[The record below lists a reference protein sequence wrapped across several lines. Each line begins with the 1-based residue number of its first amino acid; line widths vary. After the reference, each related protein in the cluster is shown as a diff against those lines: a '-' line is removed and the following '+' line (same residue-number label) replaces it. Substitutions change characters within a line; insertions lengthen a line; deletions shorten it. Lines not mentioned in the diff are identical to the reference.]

1 MRAMFVACCLGLLVG
16 VVASPVHARAFCKF
30 KDCQQTS
37 VRKVA
42 PKHTTRSVQKAARKA
57 PKHTASAYAP
67 KHTATKADRKHTA
80 TPVHKLAPKHTASAH
95 APKHT
100 ATKAARKHTATPV
113 HKLAPKHTASAH
125 APKHTATKTASKH
138 PAVHGATQSV
148 RATKTVSHPHP
159 VRSASRECAPSEVC
173 DSIVSG
179 GSQLIRLAMEHLGD
193 NPTGWRH
200 SWCGRFL
207 AMTLEEAG
215 HRGGGNLAAGYAD
228 YGLPAKA
235 QLGAIAVMPHHVGIV
250 TAVGP
255 DYVVLLSGNHGHK
268 VGVGR
273 YAKNKIIAYR
283 MAA

>member
-1 MRAMFVACCLGLLVG
+1 MPYFCPHNLAQRLHSQQNGVFAMRAMFVACCLGLSVG

-37 VRKVA
+37 GRSAA
-42 PKHTTRSVQKAARKA
+42 PKHAVTSLQRVARKHA
-57 PKHTASAYAP
+57 
-67 KHTATKADRKHTA
+67 A
-80 TPVHKLAPKHTASAH
+80 TPVHKLAPKHAASAH

-100 ATKAARKHTATPV
+100 ATKAS
-113 HKLAPKHTASAH
+113 PKHPVMHSARR
-125 APKHTATKTASKH
+125 S
-138 PAVHGATQSV
+138 VH
-148 RATKTVSHPHP
+148 ATKTVSQPLP
-159 VRSASRECAPSEVC
+159 ERSASQECAPSEAC
-173 DSIVSG
+173 DDVVSG

-193 NPTGWRH
+193 NPTGWSH
-200 SWCGRFL
+200 NWCGRFL
-207 AMTLEEAG
+207 AMTLEAAG

-235 QLGAIAVMPHHVGIV
+235 QVGAIAVMPHHVGIV

-255 DYVVLLSGNHGHK
+255 DYVVLLSGNHAHK

-273 YAKNKIIAYR
+273 YASNKIIAYR

>member
-57 PKHTASAYAP
+57 PKHTASA
-67 KHTATKADRKHTA
+67 
-80 TPVHKLAPKHTASAH
+80 H

-100 ATKAARKHTATPV
+100 ATKA
-113 HKLAPKHTASAH
+113 
-125 APKHTATKTASKH
+125 ASKH

-173 DSIVSG
+173 DSVVSG

-273 YAKNKIIAYR
+273 YAKNKILAYR

>member
-37 VRKVA
+37 VQKVA
-42 PKHTTRSVQKAARKA
+42 PKHTATSAQKAA
-57 PKHTASAYAP
+57 
-67 KHTATKADRKHTA
+67 RKHTA
-80 TPVHKLAPKHTASAH
+80 TPVHKLPPKHTASAH

-100 ATKAARKHTATPV
+100 ATKAA
-113 HKLAPKHTASAH
+113 PKHPVVHSARR
-125 APKHTATKTASKH
+125 S
-138 PAVHGATQSV
+138 VHE
-148 RATKTVSHPHP
+148 TKTVSHPDP
-159 VRSASRECAPSEVC
+159 VRSASQECAPSEAC
-173 DSIVSG
+173 DDVVSG

-193 NPTGWRH
+193 NPTGWSH
-200 SWCGRFL
+200 DWCGRFL
-207 AMTLEEAG
+207 AMTLEAAG
-215 HRGGGNLAAGYAD
+215 HSGGGNLAAGYKD

-235 QLGAIAVMPHHVGIV
+235 QVGAIAVMPHHVGLV

-255 DYVVLLSGNHGHK
+255 DYVVVLSGNHGHK

-273 YAKNKIIAYR
+273 YASNKIIAYR